1 MSLRIA
7 TESTI
12 APEPIT
18 SGADGEG
25 RRSLDR
31 IEVLDVLRG
40 IALLGM
46 FLVHFNDKAT
56 ASDAGWGF
64 TAAYQRGVSLFF
76 EERFWAMFAIL
87 FGVGFAVQ
95 LRRAEARGVGFGP
108 TYARRL
114 AALAGFGLF
123 ATPSSASTCCWVTR
137 CGACRCS
144 SSGDGPPGPWSSPC
158 S

>member
-1 MSLRIA
+1 MSLQIA

-46 FLVHFNDKAT
+46 FLVHFNDHAT
-56 ASDAGWGF
+56 ASDGGSGL
-64 TAAYQRGVSLFF
+64 TAAYQRGVILFF
-76 EERFWAMFAIL
+76 AERFWAMFAIL
-87 FGVGFAVQ
+87 FGVGFAVH
-95 LRRAEARGVGFGP
+95 LRRAEARGVWPPSQVSGSAP
-108 TYARRL
+108 
-114 AALAGFGLF
+114 
-123 ATPSSASTCCWVTR
+123 TPSSASTCWWVTR
-137 CGACRCS
+137 CGGCRCS
-144 SSGDGPPGPWSSPC
+144 SSGDGPSGPWSSPC